1 MAMKG
6 DRVKEVTM
14 EITVGAFIFMVLLAL
29 GIFTIVISQRSIF
42 KKTYEYDVTFSD
54 VAGLRDGE
62 NVYSRGMQIG
72 SVKETEFLE
81 QGEGVRVRLELDKP
95 VNLRDDY
102 QVRVTDSSLLG
113 GKQVVLDEGTNA
125 GQPVLKEAYNSLVGE
140 EPKDIME
147 EALGTVS
154 YIRETFEESKIL
166 DNIERLTEELAI
178 TAQALNDGTG
188 TVARL
193 LHDDT
198 IIRNAEAS
206 LDNLQTI
213 TTKIKEGEGLAGQLL
228 STESRLLTSIESTL
242 GNLDT
247 ISTRLER
254 GEGLA
259 GQLLSPESTLSTE
272 FEDTVR
278 KLNETITKANETVGV
293 LHNVALKIERGEG
306 LLGKLLTE
314 DDGFYTDLRTTTA
327 NLAAASGTIS
337 GLATSIQAGEG
348 TIGKLMTD
356 DSLYNNLNETSTQ
369 LREVASQVTN
379 GEGSLAKLIN
389 DDTLYTSATEL
400 VDEARATVDDLRETS
415 PITTFSSIFFGAF

>member
-54 VAGLRDGE
+54 VAGLRTGE
-62 NVYSRGMQIG
+62 NVYSRGMLIG
-72 SVKETEFLE
+72 SVKDTEFLE
-81 QGEGVRVRLELDKP
+81 KGNGVRVRLELEKEI
-95 VNLRDDY
+95 NLRDDY
-102 QVRVTDSSLLG
+102 KVRVTDSSLLG
-113 GKQVVLDEGTNA
+113 GKQVVLDEGTSA
-125 GQPVLKEAYNSLVGE
+125 GQPVAPEAYNSLIGE
-140 EPKDIME
+140 QPTDIME
-147 EALGTVS
+147 EALDTVS
-154 YIRETFEESKIL
+154 YIRQTIEETKIL
-166 DNIERLTEELAI
+166 DNIETLTQELSV
-178 TAQALNDGTG
+178 TARALNHGTG

-193 LHDDT
+193 LHDDSL
-198 IIRNAEAS
+198 IRDAEVS

-213 TTKIKEGEGLAGQLL
+213 TTQIKEGQGLAGQLL
-228 STESRLLTSIESTL
+228 NDESRLLTSVESTL
-242 GNLDT
+242 GNLNT
-247 ISTRLER
+247 ISARLER

-259 GQLLSPESTLSTE
+259 GQLMSPDSTLSTE
-272 FEDTVR
+272 FEDTVK
-278 KLNETITKANETVGV
+278 KLNETVSKANETIAV

-327 NLAAASGTIS
+327 NLAAASGTINS
-337 GLATSIQAGEG
+337 MATSIQAGEG

-356 DSLYNNLNETSTQ
+356 DSLY
-369 LREVASQVTN
+369 
-379 GEGSLAKLIN
+379 
-389 DDTLYTSATEL
+389 DDSLYTSATEL